1 MRSPGFLAATAAVA
15 LLAGCAS
22 GRPPADQV
30 VTTDFVAQVE
40 WRTEAC
46 TRTGNTLAC
55 GIMITNRGEDGT
67 LVFSDRDV
75 SAFADGGALALAGM
89 TFAGQPSV
97 AVNTRLQKGV
107 PQRAEFT
114 FKDVTTPVRTIRLL
128 EIRASLLDRA
138 DAPTAGNEASRAVQL
153 RNLRPR

>member
-1 MRSPGFLAATAAVA
+1 MRLLSAA
-15 LLAGCAS
+15 LLSVSLVSGCAS

-46 TRTGNTLAC
+46 TRSGSQLAC
-55 GIMITNRGEDGT
+55 GVMITNRGPDGT

-75 SAFADGGALALAGM
+75 SAFADGGALTFAGM
-89 TFAGQPSV
+89 TFAGQPAV
-97 AVNTRLQKGV
+97 AVNTRLQNGV

-114 FKDVTTPVRTIRLL
+114 FKDVATPVRTIRLL

-138 DAPTAGNEASRAVQL
+138 DAPTPGNEASRPVQL
-153 RNLRPR
+153 RNLQPR

>member
-1 MRSPGFLAATAAVA
+1 MRAFVLIAAATV
-15 LLAGCAS
+15 LAGCAS

-46 TRTGNTLAC
+46 TRTGNSLAC
-55 GIMITNRGEDGT
+55 GIMITNRGPDGT
-67 LVFSDRDV
+67 LVFSDRDI
-75 SAFADGGALALAGM
+75 SAFADGGALTLAGM
-89 TFAGQPSV
+89 TFAGQPAV
-97 AVNTRLQKGV
+97 AVNAKLQNGV

-138 DAPTAGNEASRAVQL
+138 DAPTPGNEASRAVQL